1 MRNFS
6 PGAVVFPITLGIL
19 FSNPLNK
26 SGERK
31 LHAKR
36 SWLAA
41 AIVAML
47 LVLAACA
54 TQSETVEVTRVVT
67 ETVTAEGEEMEVTR
81 VVTEAVTESADAS
94 VPNVQQ
100 PQARL
105 IIKNGELAIVVVDT
119 ETAVATATQLVADLG
134 GYIISQQIF
143 DTQFG
148 RSAANMQLAVPVTQF
163 ETALN
168 QLRELGQ
175 VTNDFAGGQDVTN
188 EFVDLGSKLDNLTA
202 TRDRLRTFLDEA
214 KTVEEALRVNDQ
226 LKQVE
231 EEIAIIQGR
240 LNYLSDRA
248 AFSTIDLSL
257 QPLLPTPTP
266 SPIPTAESWQPGN
279 TAQVAVVSLQES
291 AQQTADFSIYYG
303 IVCGPWLLLV
313 GLSVW
318 VFWRIRRRFTPVNPQ
333 REGNNQDNETP
344 TAV

>member
-1 MRNFS
+1 MN
-6 PGAVVFPITLGIL
+6 
-19 FSNPLNK
+19 
-26 SGERK
+26 
-31 LHAKR
+31 AKR
-36 SWLAA
+36 FSWLAA
-41 AIVAML
+41 MVAML

-54 TQSETVEVTRVVT
+54 TQAETVEVTRVVTETVVMEGETVEVTRVVT
-67 ETVTAEGEEMEVTR
+67 ETVTKSAE
-81 VVTEAVTESADAS
+81 AS
-94 VPNVQQ
+94 LPNGQ

-105 IIKNGELAIVVVDT
+105 IIKNGELAIMVIDT

-148 RSAANMQLAVPVTQF
+148 LSAANMQLAVPVTQF

-175 VTNDFAGGQDVTN
+175 VTNDFAGGQDITD
-188 EFVDLGSKLDNLTA
+188 EYVDLGSKLDNLIA
-202 TRDRLRTFLDEA
+202 TRDRLRTFLDDAE
-214 KTVEEALRVNDQ
+214 TVEEALHVNDQ

-240 LNYLSDRA
+240 RNYLSDQA

-279 TAQVAVVSLQES
+279 TAKIAMVNLQES

-303 IVCGPWLLLV
+303 IMCGPWLLLL
-313 GLSVW
+313 GLGVW
-318 VFWRIRRRFTPVNPQ
+318 IFSRIRQRFTTAIPQ
-333 REGNNQDNETP
+333 REGDSQENETHES
-344 TAV
+344 A